1 MKKDML
7 QTNFLA
13 LLQGLVQTLVPS
25 DLSIFSANGH
35 LALAMS
41 NIQTELHGRNF
52 RRLLKTAGL
61 EPAFFKALPCQ
72 NLTLLWSG
80 AHGIYQ
86 AAAAHPTY
94 LGRNFRLQRL
104 ARTPAENHLLAL
116 VFEQM
121 EPVAGLDT
129 GSELLPFQLGI
140 PVYYNGTCYAPNLDA
155 RKVGWTWET
164 GEWSGIVLPTPAL
177 EQTTVV
183 INGKLQSDARL
194 PAAPVL
200 IVQTSE
206 EAVPHP
212 VDLYQTVSTAMRAQ
226 LLTTPAGE
234 TGFPLEHS
242 ADFLAAQTIRQ
253 LRSLNAGKTTTA
265 AVLGAL
271 LGMGVRER
279 VCWEAQRGDLGFKRE
294 PERLLPHPYLL
305 AGYNP
310 LASALLPVDLPFVPA
325 QSAPPDAIAV
335 LPEVTITHA
344 PGDLEDY
351 PIWLVDSITAGP
363 YPLPWLF
370 ILEEGESFLLNGV
383 KPESLSLWETPR
395 ILIARD
401 DLSLNAFWLHLAEQ
415 DALLKAIL
423 WAFET
428 QLEAAWC
435 TYLEDCVLPGGGFEI
450 DAYLTAAVLLHEFTA
465 LAPTEKT
472 LITHILPALQ
482 TSALIQAERINALS
496 AEIEC
501 QPAAAALGQAR
512 QAILAARRAVL
523 ADYTCQERS

>member
-1 MKKDML
+1 ML
-7 QTNFLA
+7 QTNFLT
-13 LLQGLVQTLVPS
+13 LFQGLVQTLVPS

-35 LALAMS
+35 LALAMP

-52 RRLLKTAGL
+52 RRRLKTAGL
-61 EPAFFKALPCQ
+61 DPAFFKTLPCQ

-86 AAAAHPTY
+86 AAAAQPTY

-104 ARTPAENHLLAL
+104 SRTPAENQLLAL

-121 EPVAGLDT
+121 EPVSGLDT

-155 RKVGWTWET
+155 RRAGWVWET
-164 GEWSGIVLPTPAL
+164 GTSKGLVLPTPAL
-177 EQTTVV
+177 EQTTVL
-183 INGKLQSDARL
+183 INGELHTDERL
-194 PAAPVL
+194 PTAPVL
-200 IVQTSE
+200 IAQISGNTATE
-206 EAVPHP
+206 P
-212 VDLYQTVSTAMRAQ
+212 VDLYQTVTTAMRAQ
-226 LLTTPAGE
+226 LLTTPIGE

-242 ADFLAAQTIRQ
+242 ADFLEAQTIRQ
-253 LRSLNAGKTTTA
+253 LRSLNAGKSTEA
-265 AVLGAL
+265 AVLGTL

-279 VCWEAQRGDLGFKRE
+279 VCWETQRGELGFRRV
-294 PERLLPHPYLL
+294 PERLLPHPYVL

-310 LASALLPVDLPFVPA
+310 LASALLPVDLPFVPK

-335 LPEVTITHA
+335 LPEVTIA
-344 PGDLEDY
+344 NVSSDLEDY

-363 YPLPWLF
+363 YPLPWLL

-383 KPESLSLWETPR
+383 KAEPLSRWETPR
-395 ILIARD
+395 ILVTQG
-401 DLSLNAFWLHLAEQ
+401 DLSLNAFWLHLAEKE
-415 DALLKAIL
+415 ALLKAIL

-428 QLEAAWC
+428 QLEDAWSTC
-435 TYLEDCVLPGGGFEI
+435 LEDCMLPGDGFEI
-450 DAYLTAAVLLHEFTA
+450 DTYLTAAVLLHAFTA
-465 LAPTEKT
+465 LAPNQKT
-472 LITHILPALQ
+472 LIANILPALQ

-512 QAILAARRAVL
+512 QAILAARKAVL
-523 ADYTCQERS
+523 ADYTYQERS